1 MRKAIGPMIRWLPL
15 AVALALAGCAQET
28 VPQDQFYRLR
38 VAVPTQAFG
47 APPLQG
53 TLEVERLD
61 ADGLIASRPIVYSN
75 AKTPNRVDEYHYHFW
90 TESPPV
96 LVQDALVA
104 YLRGAG
110 AAKVVV
116 TPEVRVEPDYEL
128 SGRLSRFE
136 QVRGAGAKVGGRGRV
151 RLRERNDDRLLLL
164 KTYRVETP
172 TDSET
177 VSDAVAAFDTALEQ
191 VLAALTRDIGE
202 AR

>member
-38 VAVPTQAFG
+38 VAVPAQAFG

-104 YLRGAG
+104 YLRGVG

-136 QVRGAGAKVGGRGRV
+136 QVRGAGAKVV
-151 RLRERNDDRLLLL
+151 AEIELRLRELELRSSAAAEDLSRRGADR
-164 KTYRVETP
+164 TP
-172 TDSET
+172 KRCRPRSPP
-177 VSDAVAAFDTALEQ
+177 S
-191 VLAALTRDIGE
+191 TRCWCRFSRI
-202 AR
+202 